1 MPRDE
6 AALPGGVRL
15 ADLMS
20 VTLLA
25 SVYPLEAVNR
35 VLDSTGR
42 HSVRQRT
49 LPASLMVYYVMA
61 LAVYMQVSY
70 EEIFRVVVDAFNWF
84 ANRGRVGIPA
94 KSSISEARSR
104 LGYEP
109 LERLAEQMVRPVA
122 TEKTQGAFFHRWR
135 VVSLDGSTLDVGDT
149 ADNDAEFGR
158 PAVSRGPGSAY
169 PQIRFCSLLEC
180 GTHILFG
187 TKVGS
192 YATGEATLARDVVAS
207 LKSGMLCLADRSFF
221 SYGLWQ
227 RATSQFGADLLW
239 RVKNNQ
245 VLPVQR
251 RLQDGSY
258 LSTVYH
264 SPEDRRR
271 QNEGIAVRVI
281 EYRLEEGED
290 ITYRLITSILD
301 PSEASAMD
309 LAALYTQRW
318 EIEIT
323 FDEFKTHLRG
333 RNIVMRSKTPSG
345 VLQEFW
351 GFILAHNAIRT
362 IMHDAATRN
371 NLDPD
376 RISFVH
382 SLRIVQRRIPQ
393 FVIIPPSGEGNAV

>member
-1 MPRDE
+1 
-6 AALPGGVRL
+6 
-15 ADLMS
+15 
-20 VTLLA
+20 
-25 SVYPLEAVNR
+25 
-35 VLDSTGR
+35 
-42 HSVRQRT
+42 
-49 LPASLMVYYVMA
+49 
-61 LAVYMQVSY
+61 
-70 EEIFRVVVDAFNWF
+70 
-84 ANRGRVGIPA
+84 
-94 KSSISEARSR
+94 
-104 LGYEP
+104 
-109 LERLAEQMVRPVA
+109 
-122 TEKTQGAFFHRWR
+122 
-135 VVSLDGSTLDVGDT
+135 
-149 ADNDAEFGR
+149 
-158 PAVSRGPGSAY
+158 
-169 PQIRFCSLLEC
+169 
-180 GTHILFG
+180 
-187 TKVGS
+187 
-192 YATGEATLARDVVAS
+192 
-207 LKSGMLCLADRSFF
+207 
-221 SYGLWQ
+221 
-227 RATSQFGADLLW
+227 
-239 RVKNNQ
+239 
-245 VLPVQR
+245 
-251 RLQDGSY
+251 
-258 LSTVYH
+258 
-264 SPEDRRR
+264 
-271 QNEGIAVRVI
+271 VI